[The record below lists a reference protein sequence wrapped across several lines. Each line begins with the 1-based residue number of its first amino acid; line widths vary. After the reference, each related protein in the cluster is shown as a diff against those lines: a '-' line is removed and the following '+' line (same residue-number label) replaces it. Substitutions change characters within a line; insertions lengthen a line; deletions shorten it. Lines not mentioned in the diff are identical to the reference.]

1 MISTPTENS
10 CHSTS
15 RPREREAVAEHAD
28 DQGADQGPDD
38 RAAAAEQAGA
48 ADHHGGDAIE
58 VRGIARL
65 AG

>member
-1 MISTPTENS
+1 MISTPTANS

-15 RPREREAVAEHAD
+15 RPDERQTVAEDAD
-28 DQGADQGPDD
+28 DQGPDQRADD

-58 VRGIARL
+58 VGGLRRP